1 MQLMALAL
9 TLTSISLLSNA
20 APGLYISVSV
30 RINIKLEQFKI
41 MPPLYNLVSELNNAL
56 TILEYLGFKIF
67 SWLGIK
73 GMKPVILFGLMQYG

>member
-1 MQLMALAL
+1 MKLMALAL

-30 RINIKLEQFKI
+30 RINIKLEKLKI

-56 TILEYLGFKIF
+56 TILKYLGFKIL

-73 GMKPVILFGLMQYG
+73 GMKPVILFGLIQYG